1 MSGLGSIL
9 HAYLHAIYL
18 IYVEAVVDTV
28 DTGVRF
34 IDCIMDT
41 FRWAKICLSLNGII
55 DQLKFVIVLP
65 D

>member
-1 MSGLGSIL
+1 MPDLGSIL

-34 IDCIMDT
+34 IGCIMDT
-41 FRWAKICLSLNGII
+41 FRRANI
-55 DQLKFVIVLP
+55 FV
-65 D
+65 